1 MKIHI
6 QKGASMKKNSRV
18 LQLSLLIVLCLLAA
32 EPMLADVPVGTTNI
46 ATWSG
51 SFFWQTTGQ
60 PMAGVTLTMHAKIR
74 YICVYPPSSGGG
86 TFPGGAG
93 TTPPADQYPS
103 ATISSTGAVTVVCTY
118 VEYNGPYFDP
128 TFGAYYVRGTFDHW
142 IGPGWP
148 NLTLTQTTPN
158 FYFAQLTSWTQ
169 GSASVTLESVNRYLR
184 AMYNS
189 GVLPHGISGSWNST
203 PYYFSYTLTAG
214 LPQIAFSSSNQK
226 ISLTY
231 PFSGS
236 ANYFNSSTY
245 QGYNGSVTGS
255 IQIALQPAIKPYP
268 NGSIKVGVDLSTI
281 SLGASLTIQ
290 SPASYAAQLQ
300 YTLNASDFKSKLFPG
315 DSFFPVAEPIVT
327 QSTSASVMQLVADTT
342 VASPIS
348 IAQSQLTIYTRLG
361 VAILSL
367 PN

>member
-1 MKIHI
+1 MKT
-6 QKGASMKKNSRV
+6 NLRV
-18 LQLSLLIVLCLLAA
+18 SQLSLMIVFCLLAV
-32 EPMLADVPVGTTNI
+32 EPLLADVPIGTTST
-46 ATWSG
+46 AYWSG
-51 SFFWQTTGQ
+51 SFFWQATGQ
-60 PMAGVTLTMHAKIR
+60 PMAGVTLTMHAKIN
-74 YICVYPPSSGGG
+74 YVCVYPPSGGGG
-86 TFPGGAG
+86 TFPGGYG

-103 ATISSTGAVTVVCTY
+103 ATISSTGAVTVACTY
-118 VEYNGPYFDP
+118 VEYNGPYYDP
-128 TFGAYYVRGTFDHW
+128 TFGTYYVRGSFDHW

-148 NLTLTQTTPN
+148 NLTITQTTPN
-158 FYFAQLTSWTQ
+158 YYFAQLTSWTQ
-169 GSASVTLESVNRYLR
+169 GSASITLESVNRYLR

-189 GVLPHGISGSWNST
+189 GALPHQFSGTWNSY

-214 LPQIAFSSSNQK
+214 LPQIGFSPSTQK

-236 ANYFNSSTY
+236 ANYFDNSTY

-281 SLGASLTIQ
+281 SLGASLTIL
-290 SPASYAAQLQ
+290 SPAAYATQLQ
-300 YTLNASDFKSKLFPG
+300 RTLNASDFKSKLFTG
-315 DSFFPVAEPIVT
+315 DSFFPLAEPIVT
-327 QSTSASVMQLVADTT
+327 QSTPASVMQIIADTT